1 MKCSLVLTLALL
13 GTAFRVDAPAQSTAK
28 QKPGP
33 LPEGGY
39 LLNTGWTIR
48 PAGEQVP
55 LDTLPMS
62 SALSSDGKY
71 LLVLNAGIR
80 PPSVSV
86 VDVANRKETGRTPVP
101 DAWLGLVGA
110 PSNGLFYVGGGS
122 SGKVYELSLSPD
134 GKLTRT
140 REFAVTT
147 SQLPGAPFIGDVALS
162 PDSRVLYAADLY
174 GDSIA
179 QVNLQS
185 GKMVDHWK
193 TGRRPHRILVTPD
206 GAHLL
211 ISSWAENTVYEH
223 ESGTGIL
230 TTKLRVGAHP
240 GDMLWINKPFS
251 PVPNGTTYPARL
263 FVAASG
269 SNSVYS
275 FGVTQDG
282 QFIALDPINVSTS
295 SMHPLGM
302 TPSALAAD
310 TEGTRLY
317 IACSDANA
325 LAVAD
330 ISLAPSGL
338 LGFVPTGWY
347 PLAVRSLPDN
357 QLALVNGK
365 GPDQQSGSSA
375 GSVEFLPQPGPADL
389 GALSRTVLDN
399 SPYRDSL
406 IYGRLA
412 DAAEANFSASTEH
425 PSPLQHVIYVIKGN
439 QAYTRFAPQVTPNQ
453 HKLAQE
459 FVEYDNFYSN
469 AESTAEGQNWAVA
482 AIAPEYTVELWPSVY
497 AGRSKVSNF
506 EGGEPA
512 NFPPAGYLWSNALQ
526 AGLTVR
532 NYGEWV
538 TNLAGAHPT
547 GQRQVQKVND
557 PSLAANTDL
566 NFRGADPGYKDVDRA
581 GEFIRE
587 WKGFDAT
594 GQAPRLSIVR
604 LSNNTAEKGEA
615 PAPALISDNDRAVGL
630 LVDAVSRS
638 KLWASTAIF
647 IVEAAS
653 NGRDGYRSSV
663 SLISPYTQHH
673 AADSEMFN
681 QMSVLRTI
689 ELILGMRPMTHFDA
703 AAKPMFGSFSRQPAT
718 APVSILVPQS

>member
-1 MKCSLVLTLALL
+1 MLALF
-13 GTAFRVDAPAQSTAK
+13 GAGFCADAPVQDTAK
-28 QKPGP
+28 QKLGP
-33 LPEGGY
+33 LPDGGY

-55 LDTLPMS
+55 LDTLPMN
-62 SALSSDGKY
+62 SAVSSDGKY
-71 LLVLNAGIR
+71 LLVLNSGIH
-80 PPSVSV
+80 PPVVSV
-86 VDVANRKETGRTPVP
+86 VDIANRKELGRTPLP

-110 PSNGLFYVGGGS
+110 SSSNLFYVGGGS

-147 SQLPGAPFIGDVALS
+147 SQVPGALFIGDVALS
-162 PDSRVLYAADLY
+162 PDARVLYAADLY

-179 QVNLQS
+179 QINLQS

-193 TGRRPHRILVTPD
+193 TGHRPYRILVTPD

-211 ISSWAENTVYEH
+211 ISSWAENAVYEH

-230 TTKLRVGAHP
+230 TTKWRVGAHP

-251 PVPNGTTYPARL
+251 REQNGTTYAARL

-269 SNSVYS
+269 SDSVYS

-282 QFIALDPINVSTS
+282 QFIALDPINISTT

-302 TPSALAAD
+302 TPSALATD
-310 TEGTRLY
+310 SQGTRLY
-317 IACSDANA
+317 VACSDANA
-325 LAVAD
+325 VAVAD

-338 LGFVPTGWY
+338 LGFIPTGWY
-347 PLAVRSLPDN
+347 PLSVRSLPDK
-357 QLALVNGK
+357 QLAVVNGK
-365 GPDQQSGSSA
+365 GPEQQSGSPA
-375 GSVEFLPQPGPADL
+375 GSVEFLPQPGAANLD
-389 GALSRTVLDN
+389 ALSRTVLDN

-412 DAAEANFSASTEH
+412 DAAEAYFSGSTEH
-425 PSPLQHVIYVIKGN
+425 PSPIQHVIYVIKGN

-453 HKLAQE
+453 HKLAEE
-459 FVEYDNFYSN
+459 FVAYDNFYSN
-469 AESTAEGQNWAVA
+469 AGNTAEGQNWAVA
-482 AIAPEYTVELWPSVY
+482 AIAPEYTVKLWPSAY
-497 AGRSKVSNF
+497 AGRSKISNF

-532 NYGEWV
+532 NYGAWV
-538 TNLAGAHPT
+538 TNLPAAQAA

-557 PSLAANTDL
+557 PSLAASTDL
-566 NFRGADPGYKDVDRA
+566 NFRGSDPSYKDVDRA
-581 GEFIRE
+581 GEFVRE
-587 WKGFDAT
+587 WKDFDT
-594 GQAPRLSIVR
+594 KGQAPRLSIVR
-604 LSNNTAEKGEA
+604 LSNDTAEKGEA
-615 PAPALISDNDRAVGL
+615 PPPAALISDNDRSVGL
-630 LVDAVSRS
+630 LIDAVSHS
-638 KLWASTAIF
+638 KLWSSTAIF
-647 IVEAAS
+647 VIEAS
-653 NGRDGYRSSV
+653 SDGTDGYGTTAWV
-663 SLISPYTQHH
+663 ISPYTHH
-673 AADSEMFN
+673 RNVDSEMFN

-703 AAKPMFGSFSRQPAT
+703 AGRPMFGSFSQQPAAAPFT
-718 APVSILVPQS
+718 ALVPQS